1 MLDQEITLI
10 ALQEKIEEIKRQ
22 YEIDKD
28 VLDLD
33 QIYLKYFSKTNGII
47 SELTKILPTLSLE
60 NKKVFGSLIN
70 DLKREIEDKIKN
82 INYEAVTK
90 LDESI
95 KIERAGQGHLHPTTI
110 VTRELNN
117 FFKYHGYSVYS
128 GPEIETEEFNF
139 RKLNLPENHPATDL
153 QDSIYIREGLLL
165 RTHTSSVETRL
176 LTEHKPPIR
185 AVIAGKAYRN
195 EARTATN
202 SSFFY
207 QYQGVVVD
215 QGITV
220 KNLVY
225 SLIELAKH
233 IIGEDVTVRIRYKY
247 YPEVSPGLTIDTQC
261 KFCGGD
267 GCSICKYRGYVE
279 IGGSGMI
286 HFNTL
291 KMCGI
296 DPDKYTGFA
305 FGMGLDRLAMQKFK
319 ISDLRKLYG
328 GVLTYQ

>member
-1 MLDQEITLI
+1 M
-10 ALQEKIEEIKRQ
+10 
-22 YEIDKD
+22 
-28 VLDLD
+28 
-33 QIYLKYFSKTNGII
+33 
-47 SELTKILPTLSLE
+47 
-60 NKKVFGSLIN
+60 
-70 DLKREIEDKIKN
+70 
-82 INYEAVTK
+82 
-90 LDESI
+90 
-95 KIERAGQGHLHPTTI
+95 
-110 VTRELNN
+110 
-117 FFKYHGYSVYS
+117 
-128 GPEIETEEFNF
+128 
-139 RKLNLPENHPATDL
+139 
-153 QDSIYIREGLLL
+153 
-165 RTHTSSVETRL
+165 
-176 LTEHKPPIR
+176 
-185 AVIAGKAYRN
+185 
-195 EARTATN
+195 
-202 SSFFY
+202 
-207 QYQGVVVD
+207 
-215 QGITV
+215 